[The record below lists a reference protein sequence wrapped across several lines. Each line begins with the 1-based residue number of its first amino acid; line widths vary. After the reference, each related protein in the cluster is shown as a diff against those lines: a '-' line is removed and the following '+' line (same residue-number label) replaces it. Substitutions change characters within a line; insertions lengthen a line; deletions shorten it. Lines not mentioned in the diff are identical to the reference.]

1 MQVILHLDLAGS
13 DQISGTVSDGAFAS
27 ELLADRAAFSATNP
41 CPFAGRF
48 AVILQPPT
56 GDDSTIPQGFGYGT
70 LTVTTTGRGSMKG
83 VLADGTKIN
92 ATVPLSK
99 QGTWPLYEALY
110 KNHGASLGWVTFD
123 TNSTLEATVDWFRP
137 SLPASLYFPNGFTT
151 DATLIGKKY
160 TARSSGGS
168 TDNRQ
173 VTLGGGNLGANIV
186 KAVFVYETGN
196 VVLSSANSENLQMK
210 IKPATGQF
218 SGSFTHPLLNK
229 TINFAG
235 SMLRF
240 DDEGAGYFLGSNES
254 GFVIIEPI
262 P

>member
-1 MQVILHLDLAGS
+1 
-13 DQISGTVSDGAFAS
+13 
-27 ELLADRAAFSATNP
+27 
-41 CPFAGRF
+41 
-48 AVILQPPT
+48 
-56 GDDSTIPQGFGYGT
+56 
-70 LTVTTTGRGSMKG
+70 MKG